1 MQVHSGTV
9 SNVKTEIVDV
19 ATLLGKLKGHAN
31 GRAHTNGHGHRPRP
45 QLRDG
50 YRVAALKAHT
60 GASLMNRPG
69 MSLRRAAACVGSS
82 PMYVAAML
90 VILADP
96 EILGLVLA
104 GEVPVL
110 AAAAKI
116 KRVTRLVDAFW
127 SADPVEREKAGR
139 IIGIER
145 IFDTMIVPTLP
156 AVK

>member
-1 MQVHSGTV
+1 MVSAVVAALTEAGISRTGIPRPQGGAKTMQVHSGTV

-69 MSLRRAAACVGSS
+69 MS
-82 PMYVAAML
+82 
-90 VILADP
+90 
-96 EILGLVLA
+96 
-104 GEVPVL
+104 
-110 AAAAKI
+110 
-116 KRVTRLVDAFW
+116 
-127 SADPVEREKAGR
+127 
-139 IIGIER
+139 
-145 IFDTMIVPTLP
+145 
-156 AVK
+156 